1 MDGPLSAKYTALGDI
16 PELEAYPEYVFW
28 EQKMNLLGPRNRNFL
43 NRVASRIAIAA
54 GIACLLFFIPQ
65 ATRADSTQT
74 YNVTATTAS
83 GQTITGAIT
92 IDFTTGLVTTGAG
105 GIDAE
110 GTMFSCP
117 QSAKCH
123 LGPAFPDM
131 TALRLYDGSSY
142 LQLVWDK
149 IGSGGPAPAD
159 ITLNS
164 ARSFC
169 YFCGNDKG
177 LDRFRRAKLTPIT
190 MPEPAES
197 LLLLAGLGALG
208 LLFARQRKTTAN
220 V

>member
-1 MDGPLSAKYTALGDI
+1 MALDLRNIQRWGIYLNQRRIQKYD
-16 PELEAYPEYVFW
+16 FW
-28 EQKMNLLGPRNRNFL
+28 EQMMKLLGPRSCNFL
-43 NRVASRIAIAA
+43 RQVASRIAIAA
-54 GIACLLFFIPQ
+54 GVACLLSIIPQ
-65 ATRADSTQT
+65 AARADSTQT

-83 GQTITGAIT
+83 GQTITGNVT

-105 GIDAE
+105 GIDAD

-123 LGPAFPDM
+123 LGPAFPDV
-131 TALRLYDGSSY
+131 TTLRLYDGSSY

-149 IGSGGPAPAD
+149 IGSGGPAPAA
-159 ITLNS
+159 IALNS

-177 LDRFRRAKLTPIT
+177 LDHFRRAKLTPIT
-190 MPEPAES
+190 MPEPAEG

-208 LLFARQRKTTAN
+208 LLFARQRKMTAN